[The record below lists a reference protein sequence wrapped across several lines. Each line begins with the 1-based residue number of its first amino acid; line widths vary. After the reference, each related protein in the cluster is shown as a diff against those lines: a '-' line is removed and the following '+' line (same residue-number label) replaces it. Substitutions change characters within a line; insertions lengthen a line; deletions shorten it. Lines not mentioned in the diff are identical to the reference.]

1 MSELICETLDG
12 NTYLYSVRDKMYLYV
27 PKGMKSFIVDDNCE
41 VREDNQISSEYYFA
55 KLDFLKKNTLRYK
68 ENHNMTTS
76 YDPHSILYN
85 LANMRSLVI
94 EVTDACNMACK
105 YCGYRD
111 LYNNYDE
118 RNNKKISFAVVKKFI
133 DYLKTLWLSSYNISY
148 NNTVIISFYGG
159 EPLLNIGLIKD
170 IISYIESLDLPTMR
184 FHYNMTTNACLL
196 NLYMEYLVE
205 KDFSLLISL
214 DGDKKNNSYR
224 VFKNGVESFE
234 MVEKNVKLLQTK
246 YPSFF
251 KTNVSFNSVLHD
263 RNSSEE
269 AIDYIKSSF
278 DKVPRL
284 ALLNTNG
291 VAEEYVE
298 EFQKMF
304 MTRSFSHIDYSSCI
318 DIDVDMLFADS
329 RITTY
334 NSFLYAFLSDTYTA
348 YADLFE
354 KDDIPYIPTGTC
366 QPFSRKI
373 FLTVNGKILPC
384 ERVGQL
390 FSLGTATEEKVDID
404 FEYVS
409 NFYANKYKKII
420 KRCSQCVL
428 WKNCGLCVF
437 YLKKKENGE
446 EYCDRFLPYTKASA
460 YMGEMLSFF
469 ENTPW
474 IYKRILEDLSVY

>member
-1 MSELICETLDG
+1 MNKILCNTG
-12 NTYLYSVRDKMYLYV
+12 NGCVYAYS
-27 PKGMKSFIVDDNCE
+27 
-41 VREDNQISSEYYFA
+41 
-55 KLDFLKKNTLRYK
+55 KNYK
-68 ENHNMTTS
+68 EFVYLPKDFEIAIDSSTLKESSDDYYARKSKFLEEKGFFDTVKHDFTDTYPS
-76 YDPHSILYN
+76 QSILYN
-85 LANMRSLVI
+85 LANLRSFVI
-94 EVTDACNMACK
+94 EVTDGCNMACK

-111 LYNNYDE
+111 LYDNYDE
-118 RNNKKISFAVVKKFI
+118 RHNKKLSFNLVKSFI
-133 DYLKTLWLSSYNISY
+133 DYLKDLWNSPYNISY
-148 NNTVIISFYGG
+148 NNTITVSFYGG
-159 EPLLNIGLIKD
+159 EPLTNMKLIRETID
-170 IISYIESLDLPTMR
+170 YLESLNLPTITFR
-184 FHYNMTTNACLL
+184 YNMTTNAYLL
-196 NLYMEYLVE
+196 KECMDYLVE

-214 DGDKKNNSYR
+214 DGNRKNNSYR
-224 VFKNGVESFE
+224 VLKNDKETFDV
-234 MVEKNVKLLQTK
+234 VVKNVKLLQET
-246 YPSFF
+246 YPEFF
-251 KTNVSFNSVLHD
+251 ESNVRFNSVLHN

-269 AIDYIKSSF
+269 AIDYIQTTF
-278 DKVPRL
+278 GKVPNV

-291 VAEEYVE
+291 VAKEKEE
-298 EFQKMF
+298 EFKKMF
-304 MTRSFSHIDYSSCI
+304 MTEVFVERDYSSCE
-318 DIDVDMLFADS
+318 DIDSDMLLADS
-329 RITTY
+329 KITLY
-334 NSFLYAFLSDTYTA
+334 NSFLSAFLSDTYTA
-348 YADLFE
+348 YPDLFE
-354 KDDIPYIPTGTC
+354 EDNLPYVPTGTC

-390 FSLGTATEEKVDID
+390 FSLGTVTEEKVDID

-460 YMGEMLSFF
+460 YVGEMLSFF

>member
-1 MSELICETLDG
+1 
-12 NTYLYSVRDKMYLYV
+12 
-27 PKGMKSFIVDDNCE
+27 
-41 VREDNQISSEYYFA
+41 
-55 KLDFLKKNTLRYK
+55 
-68 ENHNMTTS
+68 
-76 YDPHSILYN
+76 
-85 LANMRSLVI
+85 
-94 EVTDACNMACK
+94 
-105 YCGYRD
+105 
-111 LYNNYDE
+111 
-118 RNNKKISFAVVKKFI
+118 
-133 DYLKTLWLSSYNISY
+133 
-148 NNTVIISFYGG
+148 
-159 EPLLNIGLIKD
+159 
-170 IISYIESLDLPTMR
+170 
-184 FHYNMTTNACLL
+184 MTTNAYLL
-196 NLYMEYLVE
+196 KECMDYLVE

-214 DGDKKNNSYR
+214 DGNRKNNSYR
-224 VFKNGVESFE
+224 VLKNDKETFDV
-234 MVEKNVKLLQTK
+234 VVKNVKLLQET
-246 YPSFF
+246 YPAFF
-251 KTNVSFNSVLHD
+251 ESNVRFNSVLHN

-269 AIDYIKSSF
+269 VIDYIQTTF
-278 DKVPRL
+278 GKVPNV

-291 VAEEYVE
+291 VAKEKEVE
-298 EFQKMF
+298 FKKMF
-304 MTRSFSHIDYSSCI
+304 MTEVFVERDYSSCE
-318 DIDVDMLFADS
+318 DIDSDMLLADS
-329 RITTY
+329 KITLY
-334 NSFLYAFLSDTYTA
+334 NSFLSAFLSDTYTA

-354 KDDIPYIPTGTC
+354 EDNLPYVPTGTC

-390 FSLGTATEEKVDID
+390 FSLGTVTEEKVDID

-460 YMGEMLSFF
+460 YMGKMLSFF